1 MGHKDADP
9 FLNPV
14 DWKNMNLLDYPKVVK
29 TPMDLGS
36 VKQKLERGDYSS
48 AKEFRHDTT
57 LVWTNC
63 MTYNADGSDYY
74 LIAAN
79 LKKVF
84 EEKYAKMIRED
95 EEPKDPARPPTLVDK
110 KMCCQNI
117 YNISAED
124 LGKVVQILDQRCEV
138 SGRACASGAVVC
150 VVCVCDVCVTWPG
163 ARAPTTTICYSTE
176 RGAVLRGRSL
186 TGDAST
192 IFLHFDLRGS
202 RAPRPARLLCGPAL
216 AAPPHASR
224 ARFTPPFLPAAAV
237 VHQEDRPRGH

>member
-1 MGHKDADP
+1 MASASASECAPCVCGAAASPACATRRLRARARARSARKTHPPFSRPRPNQHLSPATARARAGKVSEQLKQCSKILQFLMGHKDADP

-150 VVCVCDVCVTWPG
+150 VVCV
-163 ARAPTTTICYSTE
+163 
-176 RGAVLRGRSL
+176 
-186 TGDAST
+186 
-192 IFLHFDLRGS
+192 
-202 RAPRPARLLCGPAL
+202 
-216 AAPPHASR
+216 
-224 ARFTPPFLPAAAV
+224 
-237 VHQEDRPRGH
+237 